1 MSMWEWT
8 LSFQPR
14 HRSQHGLKSFGL
26 TIPFP
31 ACWFPPWHWL
41 FMAEERQGCSRQ
53 GRDPKNIA
61 GEVPWHFRRPKH
73 SNLWQPFNLSSIYL
87 MAHIWPPLPWIT
99 PCRLAA
105 QTPEERLW
113 PGASFH
119 FQVLFCSHS
128 LASKWVQI
136 DKMESFLL
144 GTELGNQIT
153 PAKPG
158 PHLLFPT
165 FIGMQSSKMEICFS
179 CSFMTLPLP
188 DYPTL
193 WQFASLRACG
203 KWNKLP

>member
-1 MSMWEWT
+1 MNMWEWT
-8 LSFQPR
+8 LSFQPCP
-14 HRSQHGLKSFGL
+14 RSQHGLKSFGL

-128 LASKWVQI
+128 LALKWIQI